1 MRAVLN
7 GWHDLTLGG
16 SIRAKLVGDHSSG
29 WAALLA
35 QETPQQALGRFGIT
49 PRLDDLVEDVPILVD
64 SPPEP
69 MLLAGNRDHNLVE
82 VPDIVAVW
90 RLAPETASVRRPEL
104 QRPAANRL
112 VGDNDAALEQHLL
125 NQSQAQREPKVQPDR
140 MGDDLGWKA
149 MAFVANGPAHAGSS
163 TPLDLMSG
171 LT

>member
-1 MRAVLN
+1 MVEPLVRAVLN
-7 GWHDLTLGG
+7 GRHDLTLGG
-16 SIRAKLVGDHSSG
+16 RVGAKLVGDHSSG

-64 SPPEP
+64 SRPEP

-90 RLAPETASVRRPEL
+90 RLAPEVAGVGGSEL
-104 QRPAANRL
+104 QRPPTNRL

-125 NQSQAQREPKVQPDR
+125 DQPQAQ
-140 MGDDLGWKA
+140 
-149 MAFVANGPAHAGSS
+149 
-163 TPLDLMSG
+163 
-171 LT
+171 